1 MNDHS
6 QLVVEALRQGLVEEP
21 PAEFTIAGVSMAPF
35 LRQGDRVRLK
45 PCDPRSL
52 QGGHCYAFREG
63 AGLILHRYV
72 ATHGEYAILIGDNM
86 LVPQVVPLGNIIG
99 ELAGSAV
106 HSRVRSIQM
115 VNRLFIFMHRVR
127 RFVIRRLADTRR
139 HGYEEKV

>member
-6 QLVVEALRQGLVEEP
+6 RLVAEALRQGLIEES
-21 PAEFTIAGVSMAPF
+21 PAEFTIAGTSMVPY

-63 AGLILHRYV
+63 AGLVLHRYV

-86 LVPQVVPLGNIIG
+86 LVPQVVPLSNIIG
-99 ELAGSAV
+99 ELTGSAAQ
-106 HSRVRSIQM
+106 SRVRSIQM
-115 VNRLFIFMHRVR
+115 VNRLFIFLHRVR
-127 RFVIRRLADTRR
+127 RFVIRRLAGTRR
-139 HGYEEKV
+139 HGYEEKI